1 MSEELPR
8 LLDELERLLTESG
21 RIPFSGRL
29 LVEEEKAIALL
40 DRLRA
45 SLPEEVRRARQVLR
59 ERDEVLEQA
68 RRQAQR
74 IAEQAR
80 EEAAM
85 RLEEEGLLQ
94 EARQRSRQILED
106 ARREAEQIRRGADG
120 YAREVLGEIE
130 VRLEQAR
137 QEIGE
142 TLGRFLI
149 SVRKG
154 LAALE
159 EEEQAETAK

>member
-1 MSEELPR
+1 MTP
-8 LLDELERLLTESG
+8 LLDELEEVLTNSS

-29 LVEEEKAIALL
+29 LVDEERAVALL

-45 SLPEEVRRARQVLR
+45 SIPEEMRRARQVLR
-59 ERDEVLEQA
+59 EREQILEQS
-68 RRQAQR
+68 RQQAQR

-80 EEAAM
+80 REAAM
-85 RLEEEGLLQ
+85 RLEDEGLLA
-94 EARQRSRQILED
+94 EARERSSRLLEE
-106 ARREAEQIRRGADG
+106 ARREAESIRRGADG
-120 YAREVLGEIE
+120 YAREVLSELEI
-130 VRLEQAR
+130 RLTEAR

-159 EEEQAETAK
+159 DVEAIEEGE